1 MFSGSDLAYHAWGLL
16 SMIGCA
22 EILYAVLSS
31 PAVAVL
37 GAGSAGVA
45 SNIAPDL
52 GQKLEFVFGNATGS
66 LHNINRSLSM
76 ERVLNKIGIFDNY
89 AGRQIVER
97 TIIDSF
103 YNSEGIVQSNGRVLR
118 EALLIGPNG
127 IAKIQTIWEQAK
139 LITIEVFG

>member
-1 MFSGSDLAYHAWGLL
+1 MF
-16 SMIGCA
+16 
-22 EILYAVLSS
+22 
-31 PAVAVL
+31 
-37 GAGSAGVA
+37 
-45 SNIAPDL
+45 
-52 GQKLEFVFGNATGS
+52 
-66 LHNINRSLSM
+66 HNINRSLSM